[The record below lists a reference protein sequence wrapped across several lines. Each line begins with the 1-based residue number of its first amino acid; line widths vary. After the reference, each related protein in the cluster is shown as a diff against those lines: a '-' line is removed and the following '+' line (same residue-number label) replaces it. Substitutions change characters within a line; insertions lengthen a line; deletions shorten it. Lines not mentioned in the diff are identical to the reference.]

1 MHVTPDLEGKT
12 AVVTGGARG
21 IGQAIVV
28 ELARAG
34 AHTVIAD
41 VSGAEKTA
49 GTLSEEGL
57 DVSSFA
63 LDITSEDSTRA
74 LAAEVADRRGGI
86 DVLIN
91 NAGLFATL
99 EPRGFEELDVD
110 EWRRVMEVN
119 VLGGFLM
126 ARAVVPS
133 MRSRGGG
140 RIVNIGSTSSLKGI
154 SSLLHYTTSKGAVQ
168 AFTRSLASEVGK
180 DNITVNTV
188 APGFTVS
195 DGVLANEDSVGHM
208 RASAAGK
215 RVLSREMLPRDI
227 VGAVHFLA
235 ASGSSF
241 ITGQTL
247 VVDGGAY
254 FI

>member
-21 IGQAIVV
+21 IGRAIVV

-41 VSGAEKTA
+41 VSGAGKTA
-49 GTLSEEGL
+49 GTLAEEGL

-195 DGVLANEDSVGHM
+195 DGVLANGDSVGHM